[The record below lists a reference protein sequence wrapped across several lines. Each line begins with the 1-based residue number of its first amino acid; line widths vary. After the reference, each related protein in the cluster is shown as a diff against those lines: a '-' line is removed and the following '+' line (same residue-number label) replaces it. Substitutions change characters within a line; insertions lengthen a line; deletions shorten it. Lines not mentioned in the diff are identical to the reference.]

1 MAQIFFCLDA
11 DTKQPVCFTTGT
23 SARTVTQATPELL
36 KLTNE
41 IGKEST
47 CRAGGFGMP
56 LKGAE
61 FLLFILRPLLPF
73 LAFHAPPSL
82 DPLRITPHDPLA
94 PNSRNSFPLCFPL
107 HHTIPREQPHRHL
120 LS

>member
-1 MAQIFFCLDA
+1 MTEEQSIIPFERIIQWIIKIRGRNVMLD
-11 DTKQPVCFTTGT
+11 KNL
-23 SARTVTQATPELL
+23 ARLYGVDS
-36 KLTNE
+36 
-41 IGKEST
+41 KEST

-82 DPLRITPHDPLA
+82 DPLRITPHGPLA
-94 PNSRNSFPLCFPL
+94 PNSRNSLPLCFPL